1 MSHQVTVEHELG
13 CTTAVLL
20 IGLILVA
27 AAYCKGCTI
36 NIDAHNKTIPAIR
49 VAN

>member
-1 MSHQVTVEHELG
+1 MSRKVIEHELG
-13 CTTAVLL
+13 CGTTVVL
-20 IGLILVA
+20 IALILVA
-27 AAYCKGCTI
+27 VAHCKGCTI

>member
-1 MSHQVTVEHELG
+1 MSHQVTVEHQLG

-36 NIDAHNKTIPAIR
+36 NIDARNKTIPTVHA
-49 VAN
+49 AN

>member
-13 CTTAVLL
+13 CGTAVLL

-27 AAYCKGCTI
+27 AAYCKGCSI

>member
-13 CTTAVLL
+13 CGTAVLL

-36 NIDAHNKTIPAIR
+36 NIDAHNRTIPTIR